1 MLCQENVNKRRS
13 FTDLIFLKN
22 KTNTICTECM
32 TKFEKVSNSEKSCQ
46 RCCKRGTEKICKDC
60 LRWEKEG
67 YIVDHHSLY
76 SYNQQMMEYISRYKF
91 HGDYYLRMVFATE
104 LRKALKK
111 WPDYT
116 IVPIPLS
123 DKRYKDRGFNQV
135 IGLLEGA
142 GVPYKSILKKE
153 HSEKQSEKTRQE
165 RLATKQSFY
174 IDEGEK
180 IRDKIL
186 LVDDIYTTGA
196 TLKLA
201 RELFVKNDEKIVK
214 TFSLAR

>member
-1 MLCQENVNKRRS
+1 
-13 FTDLIFLKN
+13 
-22 KTNTICTECM
+22 
-32 TKFEKVSNSEKSCQ
+32 
-46 RCCKRGTEKICKDC
+46 
-60 LRWEKEG
+60 
-67 YIVDHHSLY
+67 
-76 SYNQQMMEYISRYKF
+76 MMEYISRYKF

-142 GVPYKSILKKE
+142 GVPYKSLLKKE

-180 IRDKIL
+180 IPDKIL

-201 RELFVKNDEKIVK
+201 RELFVKNDKKIVK